1 MKKWLANVYYSFPC
15 RLLVLHLRSNLVL
28 LAIWIFL
35 VLFLTGSLAEKFGIR
50 YLFLSP
56 EYMGK
61 VGFWS
66 FFYLGLAFG
75 ALAMSWNLTS
85 YLLIAHYF
93 PFLATLARPFTKF
106 SLNNVL
112 IPVAFVLLFLIS
124 TIWFDVY
131 YEYHS
136 LSKALLNG
144 AGFLAGIVVLVFCI
158 SSYFYFTNKDIL
170 SFLNYKNYSGSYFQK
185 DDKQG
190 MKDIPAMEEIKSNKN
205 QMRVDTYLTES
216 FRPRLV
222 RSVAHYD
229 PALLLRV
236 FKQNHSNALIVQLSS
251 LVILVVLGL
260 LIEHPRFRIP
270 AGASIFLLSSIV
282 VAMTGAISYWFDKW
296 RMTVLILL
304 FIAINQITRFDV
316 FNHKNKAYGLDYS
329 IPPSSYSYHNL
340 ESICTGDNVSSDI
353 KNTQQILDNWRRK
366 LNSPKGEKPKMVFF
380 CASGGGMKSAL
391 WAMEVLQKAN
401 RLTQGQMMRHTVL
414 MSGASGGMIGS
425 AYFRELY
432 LRKQQNNLIDLY
444 DEAYVQNIG
453 KDLLNSIAF
462 TIVTNDLFVPWAQFK
477 KGGFSYKKD
486 RGYIFEKQLN
496 ENTDFVMDKS
506 IRDYQLPEMEA
517 NIPMIFIT
525 PSIVTDGRRLIISPQ
540 GVSYMMAAP
549 IGIEIPSSVEI
560 DAVDFRRFFGPQGA
574 DNLQFTT
581 ALRMNA
587 TYPYIL
593 PNIYLPSKPH
603 IEVMDSGF
611 RDNFGLKSAIR
622 FIHVFQKWIK
632 ENTGGVILLQ
642 VRGYGRNK
650 EIKSSDSQGV
660 FDAILNPL
668 GLAGKILSLQDY
680 DHDTNLGFV
689 FDILGKENFEIIHFT
704 YYSKDEKREPSM
716 SFHLTQREKREILEA
731 IDLKENQESMN
742 RLQKALST
750 QDVTKT
756 Q

>member
-1 MKKWLANVYYSFPC
+1 MKKWFTNIYYSFPC
-15 RLLVLHLRSNLVL
+15 RLLILHLRSNLVL

-75 ALAMSWNLTS
+75 GFAMSWNLTS
-85 YLLIAHYF
+85 YLLSAHYF

-112 IPVAFVLLFLIS
+112 IPVAYVLLFLIS

-131 YEYHS
+131 YEFHS
-136 LSKALLNG
+136 LSSALWNG
-144 AGFLAGIVVLVFCI
+144 AGFMAGIVVLVTCI
-158 SSYFYFTNKDIL
+158 SSYFFFTNKDIL
-170 SFLNYKNYSGSYFQK
+170 SFLNYKNYTSSNFEGYAKQSKK
-185 DDKQG
+185 DL
-190 MKDIPAMEEIKSNKN
+190 PAMEEIKSNKN

-236 FKQNHSNALIVQLSS
+236 FKQNHTNALIVQLSS
-251 LVILVVLGL
+251 LVVLFILGL
-260 LIEHPRFRIP
+260 LIDHPRFRIP
-270 AGASIFLLSSIV
+270 AGASMFLLSSII
-282 VAMTGAISYWFDKW
+282 VAITGAISYWFNRW

-304 FIAINQITRFDV
+304 FIAINQITRYDV

-329 IPPSSYSYHNL
+329 AEPSPYTYQQL
-340 ESICTGDNVSSDI
+340 EGVCTGDNVNSDI
-353 KNTQQILDNWRRK
+353 KNTRQILDNWSRK
-366 LNSPKGEKPKMVFF
+366 LKTPKGSKPKMVFY

-401 RLTQGQMMRHTVL
+401 RLSNGRLMRHTVL

-432 LRKQQNNLIDLY
+432 LRKQQNDAIDLNDDTY
-444 DEAYVQNIG
+444 IQNIG

-486 RGYIFEKQLN
+486 RGYIFEKQLD
-496 ENTDFVMDKS
+496 ENTNFVMDKT
-506 IRDYQLPEMEA
+506 IMDYHDPEFQA
-517 NIPMIFIT
+517 NIPLIFIT
-525 PSIVTDGRRLIISPQ
+525 PSIVTDGRRLIISSQ

-549 IGIEIPSSVEI
+549 IGIEIPGSVEI
-560 DAVDFRRFFGPQGA
+560 DAVDFRRFFDLQGA
-574 DNLQFTT
+574 DSLQFTT

-632 ENTGGVILLQ
+632 ENTSGVILVQ
-642 VRGYGRNK
+642 VRGYDRNK
-650 EIKSSDSQGV
+650 EIESTDNQGV

-680 DHDTNLGFV
+680 EHDTNLGFV

-704 YYSKDEKREPSM
+704 YYSKGAKRAPSM
-716 SFHLTQREKREILEA
+716 SFHLTKREKREILEA
-731 IDLKENQESMN
+731 IDLKENQESLK
-742 RLQKALST
+742 RLTEALST
-750 QDVTKT
+750 KVE
-756 Q
+756 